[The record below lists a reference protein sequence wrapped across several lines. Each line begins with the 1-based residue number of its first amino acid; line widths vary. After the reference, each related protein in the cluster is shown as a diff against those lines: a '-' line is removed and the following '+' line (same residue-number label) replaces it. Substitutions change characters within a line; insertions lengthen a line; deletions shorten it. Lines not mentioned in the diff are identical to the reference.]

1 VIYFQSD
8 FIIGDKIKAIYL
20 EPISSVD
27 KFTFTT
33 PQGVDSTDFDIPI
46 SYQLFQNF
54 PNPFNPLTTIRFSLP
69 ESGLVKINIY
79 NILGERVEQL
89 LNTELS
95 AGKHEII
102 FNGRN
107 LASGVYI
114 YTVDV
119 QDKFFEAKKM
129 LLLK

>member
-1 VIYFQSD
+1 SD
-8 FIIGDKIKAIYL
+8 FMMGDVIKAIYL
-20 EPISSVD
+20 EPLSSAD

-33 PQGVDSTDFDIPI
+33 PQAVDSTDFDIPTN
-46 SYQLFQNF
+46 YQLFQNY

-69 ESGLVKINIY
+69 ESGLVKLNVY

-102 FNGRN
+102 FNRRN

-114 YTVDV
+114 YTLDV